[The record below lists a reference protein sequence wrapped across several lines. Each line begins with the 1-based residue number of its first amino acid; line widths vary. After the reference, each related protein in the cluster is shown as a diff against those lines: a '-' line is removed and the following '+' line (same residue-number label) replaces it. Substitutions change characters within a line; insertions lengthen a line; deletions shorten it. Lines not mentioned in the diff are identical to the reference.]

1 MSRLIVLLGSL
12 GGALLTVP
20 AFADEA
26 ALCADRAAVAQ
37 RLAKDFSEN
46 PVAIGITSSGNVIEV
61 FSARTGDT
69 WTIVM
74 TLPNGKSCLMAIGEG
89 WEQVA
94 PKAAPGLGA

>member
-1 MSRLIVLLGSL
+1 MSRLTALLASL
-12 GGALLTVP
+12 GGALLALP
-20 AFADEA
+20 AFADETA
-26 ALCADRAAVAQ
+26 ICADRAVVAQ

-46 PVAIGITSSGNVIEV
+46 PVAMGITSSGNVIEV

-74 TLPNGKSCLMAIGEG
+74 TLPNGKSCLMATGEG

-94 PKAAPGLGA
+94 PKAGPGLGA